1 MSNEEETF
9 RRLAVELRLLEGT
22 AEELQSRINL
32 VNAAL
37 TELKIASVTL
47 NGIEKEKENSSL
59 FVPIGGGSYVKAKLE
74 SADKLVVGVGAG
86 VAIERTAKEAR
97 ANLERRIGELEK
109 TRNALQQQLNQVV
122 GQIQDGRS
130 KFEELTAKLSEE
142 EKTRR
147 VRKTEKRTQRTR

>member
-1 MSNEEETF
+1 VSNEEETF

-47 NGIEKEKENSSL
+47 NGIEAEKENSSL
-59 FVPIGGGSYVKAKLE
+59 FVPIGGGSYIKAKLE
-74 SADKLVVGVGAG
+74 SADKIIVGVGAG
-86 VAIERTAKEAR
+86 VATEKTVKEAT
-97 ANLERRIGELEK
+97 ASLERRISELEK
-109 TRNALQQQLNQVV
+109 TRNTLQQQLTQVV
-122 GQIQDGRS
+122 GKIQDGRS
-130 KFEELTAKLSEE
+130 KFEELTMKLRKE

-147 VRKTEKRTQRTR
+147 VRKTEKRT

>member
-47 NGIEKEKENSSL
+47 NGIEEEKENSSL
-59 FVPIGGGSYVKAKLE
+59 FVPIGGGSYIKAKLE
-74 SADKLVVGVGAG
+74 SADKIIVGVGAG
-86 VAIERTAKEAR
+86 VATERTVKEAT
-97 ANLERRIGELEK
+97 ASLERRIGELEK
-109 TRNALQQQLNQVV
+109 TRNTLQQQLTQVV
-122 GQIQDGRS
+122 GKIQDGRS
-130 KFEELTAKLSEE
+130 KFEELTAKLRKE

-147 VRKTEKRTQRTR
+147 VRKTEKRT